1 MDKWC
6 FYILFDT
13 FPINDAFFESLFLSH
28 KHTTH
33 TARIHWS
40 EFWAN
45 ARVYLKPISREVRC
59 EKDSIY
65 FSIILTLVEIFIS
78 IRRVQD
84 RERRVWT
91 EFSQDWKTI
100 KRNSIQKNDCIFFF
114 KLCRIKNFHR
124 MNVISKS
131 KGKLR
136 TTNNSC

>member
-1 MDKWC
+1 MT
-6 FYILFDT
+6 LSS
-13 FPINDAFFESLFLSH
+13 FESLFLSH

-45 ARVYLKPISREVRC
+45 ARVYLKPISREVRW
-59 EKDSIY
+59 EKDSKHSIY

-84 RERRVWT
+84 RERRVWI